1 MSAPSCAGGPDDA
14 VQPAPVSSG
23 DAPAPGLAERLVRF
37 VLFDLDGTLLDSYR
51 LISHAFRRACREVLG
66 RDLTDAEVTAEWGA
80 PLRWRFERVPGVRP
94 EQVRRLVD
102 AYLAAYEA
110 EHDRLAT
117 LFPGVPEM
125 LEALRARGCRMA
137 IVTSKR
143 RRTTDLA
150 VRAFALDR
158 WVAAVVTEQ
167 DTPRPK
173 PAPDPVCQALR
184 ALGAAPPEALMV
196 GDGVFDIEAGRRAG
210 TTTVAALWGTREA
223 GRLRAA
229 GPDYEAAHPADV
241 VTLVDRL
248 RRPPGAGARA
258 GRDGRPP
265 AGA

>member
-1 MSAPSCAGGPDDA
+1 MSADGGA
-14 VQPAPVSSG
+14 
-23 DAPAPGLAERLVRF
+23 RF

-51 LISHAFRRACREVLG
+51 LISHAFRRACQEVLG

-94 EQVRRLVD
+94 EQVRRLMD

-125 LEALRARGCRMA
+125 LDALRARGCRMA

-143 RRTTDLA
+143 RRTTELA
-150 VRAFALDR
+150 MHAFGLHR

-167 DTPRPK
+167 DVPRPK
-173 PAPDPVCQALR
+173 PAPDPIWQALR
-184 ALGAAPPEALMV
+184 ALGATPPEALMV
-196 GDGVFDIEAGRRAG
+196 GDGVFDIEAGKRAG
-210 TTTVAALWGTREA
+210 TTAVAALWGTREA

-229 GPDYEAAHPADV
+229 GPDYEAAQPADV
-241 VTLVDRL
+241 VALVDRL
-248 RRPPGAGARA
+248 RRPPGAGAHT
-258 GRDGRPP
+258 GRDGPRPP
-265 AGA
+265 ASA